1 MLHKKFF
8 KGILATVSLMT
19 FGLSLTTATLS
30 LTEHSQMSTEAN
42 AYSDDS
48 SMSYIHANHST
59 RRIYVDD
66 HYVATL
72 IRSKFKVNKAALFR
86 NGKLYKT
93 FKPHGF
99 NQFSNVKNGYYSL
112 RVYTNKKVFGAI
124 ALGF

>member
-1 MLHKKFF
+1 MLHKKLF
-8 KGILATVSLMT
+8 KGILVTVSLMAI
-19 FGLSLTTATLS
+19 GLSLTTATLS
-30 LTEHSQMSTEAN
+30 LTGRSQMSTEAN

-59 RRIYVDD
+59 RRIHVDD
-66 HYVATL
+66 NYVATL
-72 IRSKFKVNKAALFR
+72 VRGKVRKAALFR

-93 FKPHGF
+93 FKPKGF
-99 NQFSNVKNGYYSL
+99 NEFSHVKNGYYSL